1 MDRKEVLKHL
11 EEIENKFNNLE
22 DKIQVLVDNI
32 QQQKQFMEEF
42 DFYKA
47 LGLTVKDVNLLLD
60 YSNIDILKEEDIKRI
75 IVLNNKL
82 NQQYK
87 WIDKI
92 NEAIIYKHGTNWK
105 IVGRNQIQYLLNK
118 NKNKNEKQ
126 NVIVNI
132 HLENKK
138 DAITLNKLKEGK

>member
-1 MDRKEVLKHL
+1 MERKDIVKQIED
-11 EEIENKFNNLE
+11 IENKFNNLE

-42 DFYKA
+42 DFYKT

-75 IVLNNKL
+75 MVLNNKL